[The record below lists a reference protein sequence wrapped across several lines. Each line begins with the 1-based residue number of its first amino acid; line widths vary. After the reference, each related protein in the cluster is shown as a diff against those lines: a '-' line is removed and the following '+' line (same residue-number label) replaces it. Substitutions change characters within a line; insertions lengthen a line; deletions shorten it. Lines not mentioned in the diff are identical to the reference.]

1 MQISEVTQK
10 TNLSPDTLRYY
21 ERIGLIPPIPRTES
35 GIRDYQE
42 SDIKR
47 IEFIKCMRQAGIPVK
62 ALDEYLKLVMEGD
75 ATIEARKAILVK
87 HRNRLQRKMNEMQE
101 TLALLEYKINVYEEK
116 VLQAEKEVA

>member
-21 ERIGLIPPIPRTES
+21 ERIGLLPPVTRTES
-35 GIRDYQE
+35 GIRDYQG

-62 ALDEYLKLVMEGD
+62 ALNEYLALAEEGD
-75 ATIEARKAILVK
+75 ATLNARKAILVE
-87 HRNRLQRKMNEMQE
+87 HRARLQKRMREMQE
-101 TLALLEYKINVYEEK
+101 TLDLLDYKIKVYEDK
-116 VLQAEKEVA
+116 VMQAEKAIT